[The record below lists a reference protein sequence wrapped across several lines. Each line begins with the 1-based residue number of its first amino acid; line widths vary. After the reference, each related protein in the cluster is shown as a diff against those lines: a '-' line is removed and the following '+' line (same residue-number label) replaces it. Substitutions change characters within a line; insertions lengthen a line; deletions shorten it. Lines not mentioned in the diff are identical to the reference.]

1 MNTTNI
7 TFAYARVSS
16 KDQNLSRQ
24 LERFRELGIDD
35 RCIFQDKQSG
45 KDFNRSGYQALLSM
59 LREGD
64 VVYVMSIDRLGR
76 NYNEI
81 RQEWERITKEK
92 KADIVVLDMPLLDTR
107 EKKDLTGTFVADL
120 VLQILSYV
128 SAKERENIKTRQAE
142 GIAIAKAEGK
152 YKGRP
157 PIQPD
162 KEKFE
167 KLYQE
172 VFIEETRTAVS
183 AMAEM
188 GVKATTF
195 YKWKTQYDTKTG
207 WWKPAEN
214 DQK

>member
-1 MNTTNI
+1 MNINNL

-64 VVYVMSIDRLGR
+64 VVYVTSIDRLGR

-107 EKKDLTGTFVADL
+107 EKTDLTGTFVADL

-172 VFIEETRTAVS
+172 VFMETTRTAVS
-183 AMAEM
+183 AMAEL
-188 GVKATTF
+188 GVKPNTF
-195 YKWKTQYDTKTG
+195 YTWKKQYETKTG

-214 DQK
+214 DPK

>member
-1 MNTTNI
+1 MNINNL

-152 YKGRP
+152 FKGRK
-157 PIQPD
+157 PIEPD
-162 KEKFE
+162 KEMFE

-172 VFIEETRTAVS
+172 VFCEETRTAVS
-183 AMAEM
+183 AMKEM
-188 GVKATTF
+188 GVKPGTF
-195 YKWKTQYDTKTG
+195 YNWKKQYETKTG
-207 WWKPAEN
+207 RWKPTEN
-214 DQK
+214 NQK

>member
-1 MNTTNI
+1 MNTNSM

-128 SAKERENIKTRQAE
+128 SAKERENIKARQAE

-157 PIQPD
+157 AIVPD
-162 KEKFE
+162 KELFE
-167 KLYQE
+167 RLYKE
-172 VFIEETRTAVS
+172 VFYDETRTSRS

-188 GVKATTF
+188 GVKPGTY
-195 YKWKTQYDTKTG
+195 YKWNNQYDTKTG
-207 WWKPAEN
+207 WWKPGKN
-214 DQK
+214 DPK